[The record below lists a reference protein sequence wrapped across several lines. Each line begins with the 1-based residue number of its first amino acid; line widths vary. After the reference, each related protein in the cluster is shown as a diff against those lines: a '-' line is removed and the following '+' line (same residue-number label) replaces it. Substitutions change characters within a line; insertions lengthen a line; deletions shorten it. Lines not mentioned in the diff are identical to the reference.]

1 MLGYYLFCTLF
12 GAIALVTASRLFK
25 LIALLVMAAVSGV
38 GFLVLSRRTSVDA
51 PPVEG
56 RET

>member
-1 MLGYYLFCTLF
+1 LF

-25 LIALLVMAAVSGV
+25 LIALLVMAAVIGA

-51 PPVEG
+51 PPGEDL
-56 RET
+56 EP